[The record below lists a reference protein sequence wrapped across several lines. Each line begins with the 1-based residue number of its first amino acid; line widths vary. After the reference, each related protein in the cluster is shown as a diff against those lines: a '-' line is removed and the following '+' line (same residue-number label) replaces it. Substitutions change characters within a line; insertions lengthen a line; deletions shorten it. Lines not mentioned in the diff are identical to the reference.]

1 MFCLSIIIP
10 VFNGASSIYNTIKS
24 IVTNEIISEYSEK
37 IELIVVD
44 DGSTDGTKSVVLD
57 TISDFTE
64 FKITYYYQSNR
75 GSSVARNKGLELAV
89 GTYIWFFDA
98 DDILLDDDIRSIF
111 KYLLNEKVEVIAF
124 KNAQIKDDK
133 IYNYGCDFSIVKNKI
148 LSGVAAFE
156 NGYNPSSVCCLII
169 KKDLFYKFNI
179 KFYPGITHQDVELT
193 AKLIINVNSVIF
205 LDSAPYGYI
214 YNPESVS
221 KSKNKLKYIKYQ
233 LDNLIV
239 AKSLRDYSNSLDVEK
254 KFQILKIVNNI
265 VWNYIYNLFI
275 SRNSID
281 YVMLVLFKKE
291 LFYSGCY
298 PLTKDVQTR
307 FQKITRPLFNNKFIL
322 NIFLFFVYKVVK

>member
-1 MFCLSIIIP
+1 
-10 VFNGASSIYNTIKS
+10 
-24 IVTNEIISEYSEK
+24 
-37 IELIVVD
+37 
-44 DGSTDGTKSVVLD
+44 
-57 TISDFTE
+57 
-64 FKITYYYQSNR
+64 
-75 GSSVARNKGLELAV
+75 
-89 GTYIWFFDA
+89 
-98 DDILLDDDIRSIF
+98 
-111 KYLLNEKVEVIAF
+111 
-124 KNAQIKDDK
+124 
-133 IYNYGCDFSIVKNKI
+133 

-265 VWNYIYNLFI
+265 V
-275 SRNSID
+275 
-281 YVMLVLFKKE
+281 
-291 LFYSGCY
+291 
-298 PLTKDVQTR
+298 
-307 FQKITRPLFNNKFIL
+307 
-322 NIFLFFVYKVVK
+322 